1 MRNSIIAAITLF
13 SVNNVELPHRPRDFS
28 VAVVVCIDDE
38 AQQIAQSRANYMAK
52 HGYRGHPPRSEADWQ
67 SIEQAT
73 FEGVGWRYRV
83 VRREM
88 IPTCRPSGVSSASD
102 DDSRELLADA
112 AASSEYGSF
121 RVRIWGK

>member
-13 SVNNVELPHRPRDFS
+13 SVNNVEVPQRPREFS
-28 VAVVVCIDDE
+28 VAVVVCRDDT
-38 AQQIAQSRANYMAK
+38 AQQIAQARADYMAE
-52 HGYRGHPPRSEADWQ
+52 HGYRGHPPRSVADWRN
-67 SIEQAT
+67 IEQAT

-83 VRREM
+83 VQRELV
-88 IPTCRPSGVSSASD
+88 PTCRPSGVSSASS

-112 AASSEYGSF
+112 SASSEYGSF